1 MKKEQHFPTTG
12 ARTNTYLYAKK
23 KKNLNMDVT
32 ASTKWT
38 WVNHAAKY
46 TMQNYEMD
54 IKIKD
59 IIFTK
64 KHLGATLDN
73 LGQDDLF
80 LDTTKAQLMK

>member
-1 MKKEQHFPTTG
+1 
-12 ARTNTYLYAKK
+12 
-23 KKNLNMDVT
+23 
-32 ASTKWT
+32 
-38 WVNHAAKY
+38 
-46 TMQNYEMD
+46 MQNYEMD

>member
-1 MKKEQHFPTTG
+1 M
-12 ARTNTYLYAKK
+12 
-23 KKNLNMDVT
+23 
-32 ASTKWT
+32 
-38 WVNHAAKY
+38 NHIPRYK
-46 TMQNYEMD
+46 MQNYEMD

-73 LGQDDLF
+73 LGKDDLF